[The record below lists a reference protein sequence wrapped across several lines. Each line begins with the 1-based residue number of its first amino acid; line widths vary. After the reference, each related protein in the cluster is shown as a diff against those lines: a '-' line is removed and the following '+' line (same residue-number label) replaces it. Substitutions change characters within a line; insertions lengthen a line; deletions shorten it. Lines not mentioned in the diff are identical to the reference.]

1 MPPQQSSNGTRLLN
15 ALKQFFLRLHQSLP
29 AISPFPESDSQPGL
43 KLFIHGNIVTI
54 RTNHPTDKEQ

>member
-1 MPPQQSSNGTRLLN
+1 MPQRKSNLHRLLN
-15 ALKQFFLRLHQSLP
+15 ALQSFFRKLNQSLP

-54 RTNHPTDKEQ
+54 RTNHPADKEQ